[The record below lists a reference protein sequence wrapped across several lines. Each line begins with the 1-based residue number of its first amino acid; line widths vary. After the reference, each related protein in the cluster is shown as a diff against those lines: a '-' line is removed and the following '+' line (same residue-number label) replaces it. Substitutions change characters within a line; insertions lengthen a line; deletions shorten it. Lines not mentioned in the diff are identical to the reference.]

1 MNETQSSQRV
11 RQAAERYEDI
21 RRVTVIGGIIDLLLG
36 LVKIIVGKLAFSQA
50 LVADGVHS
58 LSDLATDVMVIWA
71 AKHASREPDEHH
83 PYGHQRIETVATIVL
98 GLMLAAVAFGIAYDA
113 LGDVWRHE
121 AVSVPGAWA
130 LVVAVISVI
139 SKEWVYHYTI
149 RVADRLQSEMLRS
162 NAWHSRTDAIS
173 SVIVI
178 IGVAGAMIGWVYLDA
193 IAAVAVALMIIY
205 IAIKMVR
212 SGILELIDTGVE
224 PERLQA
230 MTSVIRETEGVVDAH
245 DLRTRLMGA
254 NIYLDGHVL
263 VDPKVSV
270 SEGHRIGEAVRH
282 RLKQEFDEITDITI
296 HIDSEDDASYQLSD
310 KLPLRNKLKQ
320 HFLDQLADIPQA
332 QGIRRIT
339 FHYLNGRIHAEL
351 WLPLLLFDSLEHA
364 QQVAAEIRHRL
375 NQEDNV
381 AKVDVLFS

>member
-1 MNETQSSQRV
+1 MNDTQSSQRAQ
-11 RQAAERYEDI
+11 QAAARYEDI

-36 LVKIIVGKLAFSQA
+36 VVKIIVGKLAFSQA

-98 GLMLAAVAFGIAYDA
+98 GLMLAVVAIGIAYDA
-113 LGDVWRHE
+113 LEDVWRHKAISE
-121 AVSVPGAWA
+121 PGAWA
-130 LVVAVISVI
+130 LIVAATSVV

-149 RVADRLQSEMLRS
+149 RVADRLQSDMLRS
-162 NAWHSRTDAIS
+162 NAWHSRSDAIS

-178 IGVAGAMIGWVYLDA
+178 IGVTGAMFGWVYLDA
-193 IAAVAVALMIIY
+193 IAAVGVAIMIIY

-212 SGILELIDTGVE
+212 NGILELIDTGVD
-224 PERLQA
+224 PERLQT

-296 HIDSEDDASYQLSD
+296 HIDSEDDESYQLSD
-310 KLPLRNKLKQ
+310 KLPLRNELKQ
-320 HFLDQLADIPQA
+320 HFLEQLTDIPQA

-375 NQEDNV
+375 NQQDRV

>member
-1 MNETQSSQRV
+1 MNETQSSQTAP
-11 RQAAERYEDI
+11 QATDRYEDI
-21 RRVTVIGGIIDLLLG
+21 RRVTVVGGIIDLLLG
-36 LVKIIVGKLAFSQA
+36 IVKIIVGKLAFSQA

-58 LSDLATDVMVIWA
+58 LSDLATDFMVIWA
-71 AKHASREPDEHH
+71 AKHASRGPDEHH

-113 LGDVWRHE
+113 LEDVWRHKAISE
-121 AVSVPGAWA
+121 PGAWA
-130 LVVAVISVI
+130 LLVAAISVV
-139 SKEWVYHYTI
+139 SKEWVYHYTM
-149 RVADRLQSEMLRS
+149 RVADRLQSDMLRS
-162 NAWHSRTDAIS
+162 NAWHSRSDAIS

-178 IGVAGAMIGWVYLDA
+178 IGVTGAMFGWVYLDA
-193 IAAVAVALMIIY
+193 IAAVGVAIMIVY

-212 SGILELIDTGVE
+212 NGILELIDTGVE
-224 PERLQA
+224 PKRLQT
-230 MTSVIRETEGVVDAH
+230 MTEVIRETEGVVDAH
-245 DLRTRLMGA
+245 DLRTRLMGS

-282 RLKQEFDEITDITI
+282 RLKRAFDEISDITI

-310 KLPLRNKLKQ
+310 KLPLRNELKEKL
-320 HFLDQLADIPQA
+320 LDQLIDIPQA

-339 FHYLNGRIHAEL
+339 LHYLNGKIHAEL
-351 WLPLLLFDSLEHA
+351 WLPLLLFENLSQA
-364 QQVAAEIRHRL
+364 QQVAAEIRNRL
-375 NQEDNV
+375 SQEENV